1 VIVNLVRNAIEAMAA
16 TMARPK
22 PLRIRSRREGDEV
35 VLDVRDHGAGLA
47 DAEKVFEP
55 FVTTKKTGMGMGL
68 AICRSIIEAH
78 EGRIWFV
85 RNEEG
90 GMTFS
95 FSLPIQQNDDD

>member
-1 VIVNLVRNAIEAMAA
+1 VRNAIEAMAA
-16 TMARPK
+16 TTERPK
-22 PLRIRSRREGDEV
+22 PLRIRSRREADKV
-35 VLDVRDHGAGLA
+35 VVDVQDHGTGLA
-47 DAEKVFEP
+47 DPPGIFEP

-85 RNEEG
+85 RNEDR

-95 FSLPIQQNDDD
+95 FSLPIGFP